1 MIKSFG
7 SLSISPSDMI
17 VGRKFF
23 LLSLILLAAAS
34 AYSQKSKSQLQREKQ
49 ENLAK
54 IKETEKILSETTV
67 EKKNSIGELS
77 ALNKRIEQQEVLM
90 TSIQSEVEL
99 LEFDISENNEII
111 VALEK
116 DVDKLKEEY
125 AAMVFAAQKA
135 SGKVDRL
142 TFLFSAQ
149 SFDQLMM
156 RLKHMEQYG
165 KARQEQAEAIAKVQ
179 QILSEQIRLIQ
190 IKKSEKETL
199 LAEEEKESKQLTGLK
214 TKKKTLV
221 RSLEK
226 EEKRLKRDLVETKKA
241 IAELDNLIARIIK
254 DEMERAAAEA
264 KRLRELK
271 AKANK
276 KAEEVKEEEDADASI
291 ALSASFEENKMKFPW
306 PASGFVSQRFGRQMH
321 PVLKGIEIQND
332 GINIQTK
339 QGESVKTIFGGEVKR
354 VALIGGIGTAVI
366 IGHGEF
372 FTVYAGLKEVTVK
385 TGQKVIPNT
394 ELGKVVATSEGISE
408 LRFQIF
414 KNTTPLDPQKWLKN

>member
-1 MIKSFG
+1 
-7 SLSISPSDMI
+7 MI
-17 VGRKFF
+17 VGRRCF
-23 LLSLILLAAAS
+23 LLSLCLLLS
-34 AYSQKSKSQLQREKQ
+34 AFAFSQKSKSQLQREKQ

-54 IKETEKILSETTV
+54 IKETEKILVETTV
-67 EKKNSIGELS
+67 EKRNSIGELS

-90 TSIQSEVEL
+90 ASIQSEVEL
-99 LEFDISENNEII
+99 LEYDISENNEII
-111 VALEK
+111 GALER

-125 AAMVFAAQKA
+125 AAMVFATQKA

-142 TFLFSAQ
+142 TFLFSAR
-149 SFDQLMM
+149 SFDQLLM
-156 RLKHMEQYG
+156 RLKYMEQYG

-179 QILSEQIRLIQ
+179 QILSEQIRVIEV
-190 IKKSEKETL
+190 KKSEKQTL
-199 LAEEEKESKQLTGLK
+199 LTEEEKESKQLTGLK

-241 IAELDNLIARIIK
+241 IAELDNLIAKIIK
-254 DEMERAAAEA
+254 EEMERAAAEA

-291 ALSASFEENKMKFPW
+291 ALSASFEENKMKFSW

-339 QGESVKTIFGGEVKR
+339 QGETVKTIFGGEVKR
-354 VALIGGIGTAVI
+354 VALIGGLGTAVI

-372 FTVYAGLKEVTVK
+372 FTVYAGLKDVTVK

-394 ELGKVVATSEGISE
+394 EIGKVVATSEGISE

>member
-1 MIKSFG
+1 
-7 SLSISPSDMI
+7 MI
-17 VGRKFF
+17 VGRRCF
-23 LLSLILLAAAS
+23 LLSLILLVAAS

-54 IKETEKILSETTV
+54 IKETEKILVETTV
-67 EKKNSIGELS
+67 EKRFSIGELS

-99 LEFDISENNEII
+99 LEFDIGENNEII

-149 SFDQLMM
+149 SFDQLLM
-156 RLKHMEQYG
+156 RLKYMEQYG

-179 QILSEQIRLIQ
+179 QILSEQIRQIE

-214 TKKKTLV
+214 SKKKTLV

-241 IAELDNLIARIIK
+241 IAELDNLIAKIIR

-339 QGESVKTIFGGEVKR
+339 QGETVKTIFGGEVKR
-354 VALIGGIGTAVI
+354 VALIGGLGTAVI

-414 KNTTPLDPQKWLKN
+414 KNTTPLDPQKWLRN

>member
-1 MIKSFG
+1 
-7 SLSISPSDMI
+7 MI
-17 VGRKFF
+17 VGRRWF
-23 LLSLILLAAAS
+23 LLSVLVLLS
-34 AYSQKSKSQLQREKQ
+34 AFAFSQKSKSQLQREKQ

-54 IKETEKILSETTV
+54 IKETEKILVETTV
-67 EKKNSIGELS
+67 EKRNSIGELS

-90 TSIQSEVEL
+90 ASIQSEVEL
-99 LEFDISENNEII
+99 LELDISENNEII
-111 VALEK
+111 GALEK

-149 SFDQLMM
+149 SFDQLLM
-156 RLKHMEQYG
+156 RLKYMEQYG

-179 QILSEQIRLIQ
+179 QILSEQIRLIE
-190 IKKSEKETL
+190 IKKSEKQTL

-241 IAELDNLIARIIK
+241 IAELDNLIAKIIK

-276 KAEEVKEEEDADASI
+276 KAEEVKEEEEADASI
-291 ALSASFEENKMKFPW
+291 ALSASFEENKMKFSW

-339 QGESVKTIFGGEVKR
+339 QGETVKTIFGGEVKR
-354 VALIGGIGTAVI
+354 VALIGGLGTAVI

-372 FTVYAGLKEVTVK
+372 FTVYAGLKDVTVK

-394 ELGKVVATSEGISE
+394 EIGKVVATSEGISE

>member
-1 MIKSFG
+1 
-7 SLSISPSDMI
+7 MI
-17 VGRKFF
+17 VGRRCF
-23 LLSLILLAAAS
+23 LLSLCLLLS
-34 AYSQKSKSQLQREKQ
+34 AFAFSQKSKSQLQREKQ

-54 IKETEKILSETTV
+54 IKETEKILVETTV
-67 EKKNSIGELS
+67 EKRNSIGELS

-90 TSIQSEVEL
+90 ASIQSEVEL
-99 LEFDISENNEII
+99 LEYDISENNEII
-111 VALEK
+111 GALER

-149 SFDQLMM
+149 SFDQLLM
-156 RLKHMEQYG
+156 RLKYMEQYG

-179 QILSEQIRLIQ
+179 QILSEQIRLIE
-190 IKKSEKETL
+190 IKKREKEEL

-241 IAELDNLIARIIK
+241 IAELDNLIAKIIK
-254 DEMERAAAEA
+254 EEMERAAAEA

-291 ALSASFEENKMKFPW
+291 ALSASFEENKMKFSW

-339 QGESVKTIFGGEVKR
+339 QGETVKTIFGGEVKR
-354 VALIGGIGTAVI
+354 VALIGGLGTAVI

-372 FTVYAGLKEVTVK
+372 FTVYAGLKDVTVK

-394 ELGKVVATSEGISE
+394 EIGKVVATSEGISE